1 MLPKRIMSA
10 ALAAVAVMAFAGCS
24 KTESSSSKTESSQAE
39 TQAQTEAQTS
49 AAEATKA
56 DEAATTASANETTAE
71 KTVPGKLYS
80 LNLKDD
86 EAPVIS
92 ALKLTGNRF
101 GSQDGING
109 WEASGD
115 KIRFVFEQSEWIEL
129 YPQTKKT
136 SGLSAF
142 LVPHSDDTATY
153 TDSFIAALNDDTPK
167 TELAKPEDA
176 TSAWG
181 SFYAHPEVNAPGYYD
196 VIITSDMKP
205 VAMVMVK
212 IYEENKLSDKDD
224 AALEQLMKEEL
235 SSFEQQ

>member
-56 DEAATTASANETTAE
+56 DEAATTAAAE

-129 YPQTKKT
+129 YPQTEKT

-181 SFYAHPEVNAPGYYD
+181 SFYAHPEVSAPGYYD